1 MSSQVNYPITV
12 HVENILEI
20 HVMIF
25 FSDCYVAFQTSVCQM
40 TKCITVQ

>member
-25 FSDCYVAFQTSVCQM
+25 FLIVMLLFKRVSV
-40 TKCITVQ
+40 K